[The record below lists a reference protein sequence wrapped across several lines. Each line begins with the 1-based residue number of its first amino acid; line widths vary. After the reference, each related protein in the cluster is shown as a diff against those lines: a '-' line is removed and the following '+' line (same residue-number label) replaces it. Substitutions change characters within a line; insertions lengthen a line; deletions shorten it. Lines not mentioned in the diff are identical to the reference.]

1 MLFLYYYQTNAAL
14 VSISDLFQKH
24 RKTKNLN
31 YSKLL
36 TISVCRSMCGWKKW
50 PLWVYKN
57 SFSSYA
63 ICCGD
68 CFGVCVCL
76 IVSNCLES
84 VYSHFLLSVVLKN
97 TRRCKLILNLFLIYL
112 LIWHKAS
119 DSCKCSQI
127 RNTHVNIL
135 LSSKV
140 KSVCHFATQCLM
152 GAEPHCAEIN
162 HICLSTHTQVS
173 VTLCA
178 SAQRPL
184 EPFTRQIPHKPKL
197 HLWTSTICVFVCECI
212 YVKVILWCD
221 LNSRLY
227 GPLEPFLT
235 YCLKS
240 LCSRM
245 FQISSTSDINTTPSF
260 KQRLTITF
268 KPL

>member
-1 MLFLYYYQTNAAL
+1 MTYFRNIERQ
-14 VSISDLFQKH
+14 
-24 RKTKNLN
+24 KNLN

-152 GAEPHCAEIN
+152 GAEPHCLRQCWNQSYLFI
-162 HICLSTHTQVS
+162 HTHTGLCDS
-173 VTLCA
+173 VRECA
-178 SAQRPL
+178 KASWAVYKTDPTQA
-184 EPFTRQIPHKPKL
+184 
-197 HLWTSTICVFVCECI
+197 
-212 YVKVILWCD
+212 
-221 LNSRLY
+221 
-227 GPLEPFLT
+227 
-235 YCLKS
+235 
-240 LCSRM
+240 
-245 FQISSTSDINTTPSF
+245 
-260 KQRLTITF
+260 
-268 KPL
+268 